1 MSVADFLA
9 LDFLWRNVSEL
20 INYLFDANKR
30 LYIVYILSALL
41 LAIPVYRRTFSAG
54 TGVGFF
60 KYIFPWSIYSS
71 QSARHDYA
79 LLVINKLIKSALFPF
94 IVITMAP
101 VAIGVSS
108 GLEFIFNYHEPV
120 VLSSS
125 AIIAI
130 FTLFLF
136 IADDFTRFVL
146 HYLLHRI
153 PYFWEFHKVHH
164 SAKVLTPFTIYRSHP
179 VESLLYAVRMSLTQ
193 GFVVGCCYYLFG
205 PTLKMFDILGANLF
219 VFLFNFCGSNI
230 RHSHIWL
237 SWGDKIEGWFISP
250 AQHQIHHS
258 NKPKEFNSNFGSALA
273 IWDRWFSTLN
283 KSSQVGE
290 LTFGLPVKNAGHDSG
305 HSSLLQIYVEPFKKC
320 GHRLLKKLTA

>member
-1 MSVADFLA
+1 MS
-9 LDFLWRNVSEL
+9 LDFLLINVNEL
-20 INYLFDANKR
+20 TNYLFDANKR
-30 LYIVYILSALL
+30 LYFVYIISAVLL
-41 LAIPVYRRTFSAG
+41 VIPVYWRTFPERS
-54 TGVGFF
+54 GVGFF
-60 KYIFPWSIYSS
+60 KYIFPWSLYSS

-94 IVITMAP
+94 IIITMAP

-108 GLEFIFNYHEPV
+108 LLEFIFDYHEPV

-136 IADDFTRFVL
+136 VADDFTRFLL
-146 HYLLHRI
+146 HYFLHRI
-153 PYFWEFHKVHH
+153 RFFWEFHKVHH
-164 SAKVLTPFTIYRSHP
+164 SATVLTPFTIYRSHP
-179 VESLLYAVRMSLTQ
+179 VESLLYALRMSLTQ

-219 VFLFNFCGSNI
+219 VFLFNFFGSNI

-237 SWGDKIEGWFISP
+237 SWGDKIEGWIISP

-258 NKPKEFNSNFGSALA
+258 NRPKEFNSNFGSALA
-273 IWDRWFSTLN
+273 IWDRLFSTLN
-283 KSSQVGE
+283 KASQVGE
-290 LTFGLPVKNAGHDSG
+290 LTFGLPVKKGAHNSV
-305 HSSLLQIYVEPFKKC
+305 HSSLLQIYVEPFKKS
-320 GHRLLKKLTA
+320 GRRLFKRLTD

>member
-273 IWDRWFSTLN
+273 IWDRWFATLN